1 MFPCQAYPWKDQC
14 CCGFYLT
21 VAGRTRTSR
30 SARPRGST
38 DANSHSVATLA
49 RNALST
55 MEISLAPSS
64 ARRYVANWTRFV
76 AFVQKLD
83 KKRHYLPA
91 SPNTIILFCAAS
103 QGGRESTITTCLSAI
118 AERHK
123 AYRYPDPT
131 ADYLVLKTVKGL
143 ARSRPHVDQR

>member
-91 SPNTIILFCAAS
+91 SPNTIILFAQHLKEEGKVPLRLACRPL
-103 QGGRESTITTCLSAI
+103 QKGTKLI
-118 AERHK
+118 AT
-123 AYRYPDPT
+123 PT
-131 ADYLVLKTVKGL
+131 
-143 ARSRPHVDQR
+143 PQRIIWF